1 MLIGHVLIMKI
12 MFKPLNKFSLF
23 LIIMN
28 VIKKEFDDIIARH
41 PAKIP
46 IIIQVDKELEPYY
59 KSKRKVLVFHDYTA
73 SELMAFIRMKMRL
86 PSNKGIFLFVD
97 DKMISGSQRLY
108 DVWDNKNRFMFV
120 RVVQESVFGKD
131 LRNIQV
137 NSVED

>member
-1 MLIGHVLIMKI
+1 
-12 MFKPLNKFSLF
+12 
-23 LIIMN
+23 MN
-28 VIKKEFDDIIARH
+28 QIKKEFDDIIARH

-46 IIIQVDKELEPYY
+46 IIIQVDKELEPLY
-59 KSKRKVLVFHDYTA
+59 KSKRKVLVYHDYTA

-120 RVVQESVFGKD
+120 RVVQESVFGFT
-131 LRNIQV
+131 LT
-137 NSVED
+137 

>member
-1 MLIGHVLIMKI
+1 MLIGQESIMKT
-12 MFKPLNKFSLF
+12 MSKLCFVSF
-23 LIIMN
+23 LVIYIMN
-28 VIKKEFDDIIARH
+28 EIKKQFDDIIARH

-59 KSKRKVLVFHDYTA
+59 KSKRKVLVYHDYTA

-120 RVVQESVFGKD
+120 RVVQESVFGFT
-131 LRNIQV
+131 LT
-137 NSVED
+137 